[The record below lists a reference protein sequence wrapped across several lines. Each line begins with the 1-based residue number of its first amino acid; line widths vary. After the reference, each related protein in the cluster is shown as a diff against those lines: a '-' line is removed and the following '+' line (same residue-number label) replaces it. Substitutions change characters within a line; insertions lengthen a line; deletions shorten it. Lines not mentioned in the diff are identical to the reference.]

1 MPSITKPIDATKYE
15 IRALWT
21 GVGVG
26 HMSEDVEVVTVGYPF
41 EPPDDLGG
49 WYLVDYTADKDN
61 TDRFFT
67 LWARE
72 KIKPKAAKKKKK
84 PGAPAADIQNIIDE
98 TKAAV
103 APQPAPKK
111 KRGRPPRVTSGA
123 PATPSENGA
132 AEPSNGPPPVAHL
145 PLYEGK

>member
-49 WYLVDYTADKDN
+49 WFLTDYMADKDN

-67 LWARE
+67 LWVRE
-72 KIKPKAAKKKKK
+72 KIKPKKTRKKKGHQV
-84 PGAPAADIQNIIDE
+84 PADIQAIKDE
-98 TKAAV
+98 VAAV
-103 APQPAPKK
+103 LATPIAGAVPKK
-111 KRGRPPRVTSGA
+111 KRGRPRRAATSANGA
-123 PATPSENGA
+123 PKETDNLPE
-132 AEPSNGPPPVAHL
+132 PVASL
-145 PLYEGK
+145 PVYEGK